1 MKTDVSFLNTIGT
14 LPKMVTEAMKYLGT
28 KEIPGK
34 QSNPV
39 IMNMAKE
46 LGISNIYTN
55 DDTPWCALFMSYI
68 CKKSGKP
75 IPFSGY
81 HYLRAASFSKWGKAV
96 GKDDAQLGDIL
107 VFTRQGGG
115 HVGLYIAETEKT
127 FVVLGGNQGNA
138 VSFTEIAKNRLSDVR
153 RYYSIAAPESA
164 KKYYVNSSGEVSQN
178 EA

>member
-1 MKTDVSFLNTIGT
+1 MNYTFLNDIGT

-39 IMNMAKE
+39 ILNMAKE
-46 LGISNIYTN
+46 LGIGDIYTN
-55 DDTPWCALFMSYI
+55 DDTAWCALFISYI
-68 CKKSGKP
+68 CKKVGKP
-75 IPFSGY
+75 IPFAGY
-81 HYLRAASFSKWGKAV
+81 HFLRAASFSKWGKAV
-96 GKDDAQLGDIL
+96 GRGNAMLGDIL

-127 FVVLGGNQGNA
+127 FIVLGGNQGNA
-138 VSFTEIAKNRLSDVR
+138 VSFTEIAKDRLSDVR
-153 RYYSIAAPESA
+153 RYYSIAPPVSA
-164 KKYYVNSSGEVSQN
+164 KKYYVNSSGVVSKN